1 MVTYF
6 CVQKISAQERLKNA
20 KEIQLDEPQA
30 SGQRREDPTCSFLPA
45 FATRTPTTAVPP
57 LMETAVASPVPS
69 SADPNSGDAPILSG
83 DLISTENVTSVNEAD
98 VLPNKL
104 NDGSQVTKA
113 VIEPLPLG
121 SAPPTDSNESIDMDM
136 DIVPEKG
143 KKRALT
149 QSPPP
154 QDNEK
159 KVCVQKNE
167 LEPIC
172 PLIEKHEPSV
182 DPLVFIDLIQEL
194 KGAINKKKMDII
206 KDNYDMDPQLVTD
219 VLEKVVNE
227 QSMEIRVKN
236 RLKNLRKTILNLMK
250 ESPPADPTDSM
261 DLPQA
266 DD

>member
-6 CVQKISAQERLKNA
+6 CVQKISAQERLKIA
-20 KEIQLDEPQA
+20 KETQPDGPQA
-30 SGQRREDPTCSFLPA
+30 SGQRSEDPTCSFLPA

-57 LMETAVASPVPS
+57 LMETAVASPVPP
-69 SADPNSGDAPILSG
+69 SADLSSSDVPILSE
-83 DLISTENVTSVNEAD
+83 DLISENVLSVKKAD
-98 VLPNKL
+98 LLPNEV

-121 SAPPTDSNESIDMDM
+121 SAPLTESNESINMDM

-159 KVCVQKNE
+159 KVCVQMNE

-194 KGAINKKKMDII
+194 KGAINKKKLDII

-266 DD
+266 DN